1 MPVIVQQLLRWFFSP
16 RPIAGSLLCSLLVVS
31 SLGVAYSSHQ
41 TRNMYR
47 DLQQLEKDHDDL
59 EHEYEKLL
67 LERSAWADYTRLNG
81 LARDKL
87 QMTAPETSDMVVLR

>member
-1 MPVIVQQLLRWFFSP
+1 MPVIVQQLGRWLFSS
-16 RPIAGSLLCSLLVVS
+16 RPMGSSLLCGLLIVS
-31 SLGVAYSSHQ
+31 SLGVAYASHQ

-47 DLQQLEKDHDDL
+47 DLQQLQIDHDEI